1 MPSVYRKV
9 GPMLRITHD
18 DTTGKQ
24 GWTLCGRLSG
34 PWVGELRSA
43 WERLGGRSNKTNV
56 VDLTGVISID
66 EQGEALLRAMKAD
79 GARFIARGVD
89 MKHILAHLRSKARPS
104 LRRALTDLEHAGDCS
119 SNEGEI

>member
-1 MPSVYRKV
+1 
-9 GPMLRITHD
+9 MLKITHD

-24 GWTLCGRLSG
+24 LWTLCGRLSG

-43 WERLGGRSNKTNV
+43 WERIGGRSNNTNV
-56 VDLTGVISID
+56 VDLTDVISID
-66 EQGEALLRAMKAD
+66 EQGEDLLRTMKAD

-104 LRRALTDLEHAGDCS
+104 LRRALAHLGRGGDCS
-119 SNEGEI
+119 